1 LAVSGWLVGC
11 AGAARDA
18 SGPSPLT
25 SATDVRRPDAVVLEP
40 PPAQP
45 TPVVRARAK
54 GVVALQ
60 PGFDRNDLAVVVSG
74 LLRAYETESVP
85 AVLATMTPDVVG
97 LYTHASREQLRAE
110 LQRRFSALEFQI
122 LRGADVAHVEDAEV
136 REYDDLPATGRDA
149 RPPEMQPGDV
159 LVRIPMTAPLSN
171 GERLFDDVLVLL
183 LRRDE
188 SRTLRIAGIGE
199 RSGS

>member
-1 LAVSGWLVGC
+1 MGLFAC
-11 AGAARDA
+11 AGGVRDA
-18 SGPSPLT
+18 ESAAPVPSA
-25 SATDVRRPDAVVLEP
+25 SVARRPDAVVVEP

-45 TPVVRARAK
+45 APVVRARAR

-60 PGFDRNDLAVVVSG
+60 PGFDRNDVAGVVG
-74 LLRAYETESVP
+74 ALLRACETESVP
-85 AVLATMTPDVVG
+85 GVLATMTPDVVG
-97 LYTHASREQLRAE
+97 LYTHASREQLRVE
-110 LQRRFSALEFQI
+110 LQRRFSALEFQL
-122 LRGADVAHVEDAEV
+122 LRGADVAHVEQAEV

-159 LVRIPMTAPLSN
+159 LVRVPMTAPLSN

-188 SRTLRIAGIGE
+188 SRALRIAGIGE
-199 RSGS
+199 RSGN